1 MYAYKLVFAATFI
14 RTLKNKISKYMME
27 IPKNECTEKLLD
39 IMKQYNNKIS
49 QDKKDKDK
57 ICKT

>member
-49 QDKKDKDK
+49 
-57 ICKT
+57 